1 MTTAPYI
8 GRARA
13 EWRASC
19 QRHQTKTDILSSAEE
34 AHWLAADTLGL
45 HVFIT
50 KEQGVSDLRMYVFF
64 DRDGFDNYLS
74 GVYGN
79 VVDEIAKII
88 NTPDVP
94 PEKMIAAISSLIAE
108 DVWVWPPQ

>member
-1 MTTAPYI
+1 MADRYSTFRIKTSEIEKY
-8 GRARA
+8 
-13 EWRASC
+13 AS
-19 QRHQTKTDILSSAEE
+19 
-34 AHWLAADTLGL
+34 AADTLGL